1 MCTTL
6 PCMSLTHVHT
16 YIHQWT
22 CNVHVNTHTLMSYVG
37 TDEKA
42 LIEVIC
48 YRSNAQRQELK
59 LKYKSMYGRVGVAT

>member
-1 MCTTL
+1 
-6 PCMSLTHVHT
+6 
-16 YIHQWT
+16 
-22 CNVHVNTHTLMSYVG
+22 MSYVG